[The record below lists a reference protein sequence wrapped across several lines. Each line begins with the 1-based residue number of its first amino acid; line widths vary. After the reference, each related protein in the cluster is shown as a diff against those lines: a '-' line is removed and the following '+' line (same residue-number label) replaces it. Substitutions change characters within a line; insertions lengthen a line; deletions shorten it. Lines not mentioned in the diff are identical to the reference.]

1 MGLPE
6 RHLSCTEPARAQP
19 GPSPLDPDGIVGGF
33 TVKDDEENQGGAV
46 WTAGLRRWT
55 MIAIPVEERTMPEET
70 IAYVEAPSWPN
81 DGRREALKGLL
92 KDLEAEVLGRLR
104 LLRAF
109 PAESEPVKDTGEA
122 ALEDVTRD
130 LEVALV
136 ERAFDTLKRIDEALA
151 RLDQGRYGI
160 CERCLSPISDQRLR
174 ALPFAALCPTCQRQ
188 DEVKTPVPSPR
199 L

>member
-1 MGLPE
+1 
-6 RHLSCTEPARAQP
+6 
-19 GPSPLDPDGIVGGF
+19 
-33 TVKDDEENQGGAV
+33 
-46 WTAGLRRWT
+46 
-55 MIAIPVEERTMPEET
+55 MIAMPVVDWTMPEET
-70 IAYVEAPSWPN
+70 AWVEAPPRPN
-81 DGRREALKGLL
+81 GRREALEGML
-92 KDLEAEVLGRLR
+92 KDLEAEVVGRLR

-109 PAESEPVKDTGEA
+109 SAESEPVKDAGEA
-122 ALEDVTRD
+122 AVDEATRD

-151 RLDQGRYGI
+151 RVDDGRYGL

-188 DEVKTPVPSPR
+188 DEAKAPVPSPR